1 MKRLISASRPH
12 SRRPIRAA
20 EGDKDNGLDD
30 VMSNVSD
37 DFDYLMS
44 GIEKLVRSGP
54 NAAQA
59 AAALLENIQSSLD
72 SFISQ
77 VADAVTE

>member
-1 MKRLISASRPH
+1 MKRMISANRPQA
-12 SRRPIRAA
+12 RRPIWAA
-20 EGDKDNGLDD
+20 EGEKDNGLDV
-30 VMSNVSD
+30 VMDNVSD

-54 NAAQA
+54 NASQA

>member
-1 MKRLISASRPH
+1 M
-12 SRRPIRAA
+12 
-20 EGDKDNGLDD
+20 D
-30 VMSNVSD
+30 NVSD

-54 NAAQA
+54 NASQA